1 MKAALLALGALLLVA
16 ADERVPGYLDGKA
29 VPDLMRVLPAPPEA
43 GSPRAQ
49 DDVATFLSTRK
60 TQGSDRWTLATRD
73 VTDDRF
79 TAFSCA
85 MALKLNANSAP
96 RLAALFVRMSDG
108 GMVGRAKTGFA
119 AKRPYLSQPG
129 EICEAK
135 TAHLANNGDYPSG
148 HTSTG
153 WSTALVLAELIPER
167 ATEILRR
174 GRIYGESR
182 FVCGSHSRSAV
193 EAGFL
198 AGASLVARWH
208 AEPAFRADMDAA
220 RAELAALR
228 GKAPAPEAERCR
240 IEASAV

>member
-1 MKAALLALGALLLVA
+1 MKAAALALGALLLVA
-16 ADERVPGYLDGKA
+16 AGDRVGGYLDGKA
-29 VPDLMRVLPAPPEA
+29 VPDLMRVLPAPPEP
-43 GSPRAQ
+43 GSPRAA
-49 DDVATFLSTRK
+49 DDRATFQTTRALH
-60 TQGSDRWTLATRD
+60 GSDRWTLATRD

-85 MALKLNANSAP
+85 LGMKLDAKSAP
-96 RLAALFVRMSDG
+96 RLAALFARMSDG

-119 AKRPYLSQPG
+119 VKRPYLSQAG

-135 TAHLANNGDYPSG
+135 TAHLAGNGDYPSG

-153 WSTALVLAELIPER
+153 WSTALVLAELVPER

-174 GRIYGESR
+174 GRVYGESR

-220 RAELAALR
+220 RAELAGLR
-228 GKAPAPEAERCR
+228 GKAPAAEPGRCR
-240 IEASAV
+240 VEASAR

>member
-1 MKAALLALGALLLVA
+1 VKVAVLALSTLLLVA
-16 ADERVPGYLDGKA
+16 ADQPVAGYLEGKL
-29 VPDLMRVLPAPPEA
+29 VPDLMRVLPAPPEP
-43 GSPRAQ
+43 GSARAQ
-49 DDVATFLSTRK
+49 DDRATFASTRIL
-60 TQGSDRWTLATRD
+60 QGSDRWTLATRD

-79 TAFSCA
+79 TAFSCSLG
-85 MALKLNANSAP
+85 MKLDARSAP
-96 RLAALFVRMSDG
+96 KLAALFTRMSDG

-119 AKRPYLSQPG
+119 VKRPYLDQPG
-129 EICEAK
+129 DICEVK
-135 TAHLANNGDYPSG
+135 TEHLASNGDYPSG

-153 WSTALVLAELIPER
+153 WSTALVLAELVPHR

-174 GRIYGESR
+174 GRTYGESR

-208 AEPAFRADMDAA
+208 AERMFRADMDAA

-228 GKAPAPEAERCR
+228 GKAPAAEADRCR
-240 IEASAV
+240 VEASAQ

>member
-1 MKAALLALGALLLVA
+1 MKAALLAVSALLLVA
-16 ADERVPGYLDGKA
+16 ADGRVAGYLDGKP
-29 VPDLMRVLPAPPEA
+29 VPDLMRVLPAPPQP
-43 GSPRAQ
+43 GSARAE
-49 DDVATFLSTRK
+49 DDRATFQATRAL
-60 TQGSDRWTLATRD
+60 QGSARWTLATRD

-85 MALKLNANSAP
+85 MGMKLDAKSAP
-96 RLAALFVRMSDG
+96 KLAALFSRMSDG
-108 GMVGRAKTGFA
+108 GMTGRAKTGFA
-119 AKRPYLSQPG
+119 TRRPYLSQDG
-129 EICEAK
+129 EICEPK
-135 TAHLANNGDYPSG
+135 TAHLAGNGDYPSG

-153 WSTALVLAELIPER
+153 WSTALVLAELVPER

-208 AEPAFRADMDAA
+208 AEAAFRADMDAA
-220 RAELAALR
+220 RVELAGLR
-228 GKAPAPEAERCR
+228 GTAPAAEADRCR
-240 IEASAV
+240 IEGAAD